1 MRYSHGQKKRDSMKA
16 IYLLSAILITFAFRS
31 HGQELATYSKPE
43 YSINYPA
50 DWIMDD
56 SGNAGSIFLISSKL
70 TDDEDTY
77 QDFIRLNKYL
87 LAPGQGLDSYVEQ
100 LVKDIPFFYQQSKI
114 EANQRREKDGLSYQM
129 IEYSGLLN
137 NFGLTVRQMIWVDRE
152 YVYVLEFMGNTG
164 SAEKVLSQA
173 ILAMN
178 SFTFHS
184 K

>member
-1 MRYSHGQKKRDSMKA
+1 MKT
-16 IYLLSAILITFAFRS
+16 ILFFTAVFISFAFHAS
-31 HGQELATYSKPE
+31 GQELATYSKPE
-43 YSINYPA
+43 YSISYPA

-56 SGNAGSIFLISSKL
+56 SGNAGSIFLISSRL
-70 TDDEDTY
+70 TDEEDTY

-87 LAPGQGLDSYVEQ
+87 LAPGQGLDGYVEQ

-114 EANQRREKDGLSYQM
+114 EANQRREKDGIPYQL

-137 NFGLTVRQMIWVDRE
+137 HFGLTVRQMIWVDHE